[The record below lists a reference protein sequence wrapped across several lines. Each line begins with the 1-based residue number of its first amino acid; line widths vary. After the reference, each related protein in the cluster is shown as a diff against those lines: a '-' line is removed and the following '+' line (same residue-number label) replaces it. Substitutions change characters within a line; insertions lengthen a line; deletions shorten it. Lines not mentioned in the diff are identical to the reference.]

1 MTHPHYDSTN
11 YKTTLNQLAEAG
23 LQAVLTRYNLTLR
36 TRSEHNLVYMFVE
49 QCQKTPKDYI
59 NALTG
64 LESFLKRV
72 GDYDSL
78 LSIHPKAPSDCP
90 SADLKYILLLLRVS
104 YAYSGYWAK
113 IL

>member
-1 MTHPHYDSTN
+1 MTHPHNESTN

-23 LQAVLTRYNLTLR
+23 LRQVLNRYNLTLR
-36 TRSEHNLVYMFVE
+36 NRTKHNLAYMFVE

-59 NALTG
+59 KALKG

-78 LSIHPKAPSDCP
+78 LSIHP
-90 SADLKYILLLLRVS
+90 
-104 YAYSGYWAK
+104 
-113 IL
+113 